1 MIHWTTRVVV
11 PYAAL
16 RIPALCVVLVT
27 LASPLDAQRGA
38 RQGDWR
44 ATGGDAGQ
52 TRYSPLDQITR
63 DNVGQLRVAW
73 IFRMDNFSSPPEARS
88 QTSPIM
94 ANGRLFFTAGATR
107 AVVAANPGT
116 GEILWVWKNDE
127 GARAQRAPRRG
138 SGRGVA
144 YWSDGRDE
152 RVFTITP
159 GFRLVA
165 LDAATGRPAAGFGEA
180 GVVDLFTEID
190 PGADPTGTIGNSSP
204 PVVIGETVIVGP
216 AHAQGARPSSMR
228 NTKGDVMA
236 FDVRTGRKRW
246 QFHTIARPGEPGYET
261 WGEASAEYTGNAG
274 VWTPFTADEE
284 LGYVYLPVEAP
295 TSEYYGGHRAGN
307 NLYSSSLVAL
317 DAKDGR
323 RVWHYQLVHHD
334 IWDYDISSPPILM
347 DITSDG
353 RPIKAV
359 VQPTKQGYLYVF
371 DRVTGRPVWPI
382 EERPVPQTDVPG
394 EWTSPTQ
401 PIPTKPPAF
410 DRIGFTHDDL
420 IDFTPELRRLAIEAL
435 RPYRMGPLYVP
446 PSLMDGPDGTRG
458 SIMLPGN
465 RGGAN
470 WNAGAVDPE
479 TGFLYVASVTRPTLL
494 QLVTAESTDLRYVAT
509 ALAPPLPTIDGL
521 PLQKP
526 PYGRIVAFDM
536 NTGEIAWQM
545 ANGDTPPAIRNHPKL
560 AGVQVPRTGS
570 ISHAGLLAT
579 KTLLFAGEGDGGMP
593 AFRAHDK
600 QTGRILWETSLPAG
614 PQTGLPVTYMYG
626 GKQYIVFA
634 TGGSAQTGTP
644 ALLVAYALASQQ

>member
-1 MIHWTTRVVV
+1 MARVVARG
-11 PYAAL
+11 AAFVL
-16 RIPALCVVLVT
+16 PALCLLLQT
-27 LASPLDAQRGA
+27 TIPLAAQQGA
-38 RQGDWR
+38 RQGEWR
-44 ATGGDAGQ
+44 ATGGDGGQ
-52 TRYSPLDQITR
+52 TRYSTLDQITR
-63 DNVGQLRVAW
+63 DNVGQLRLAW
-73 IFRMDNFSSPPEARS
+73 VFRMDNFSSPPEPRS
-88 QTSPIM
+88 QTTPVM
-94 ANGRLFFTAGATR
+94 ANGRLFFTAGARR
-107 AVVAANPGT
+107 AVVAADPGT
-116 GEILWVWKNDE
+116 GEILWVWKNEE
-127 GARAQRAPRRG
+127 GARAEWAPRRG

-144 YWSDGRDE
+144 YWRDGREE

-165 LDAATGRPAAGFGEA
+165 LDAATGRPAAGFGDA

-190 PGADPTGTIGNSSP
+190 PQADLTGTIGNSSP
-204 PVVIGETVIVGP
+204 PVVIGDTVIVGP
-216 AHAQGARPSSMR
+216 AHAQGAQPPSMR

-246 QFHTIARPGEPGYET
+246 QFHTIARRGEPGAET
-261 WGEASAEYTGNAG
+261 WGEGSAEYTGNAG
-274 VWTPFTADEE
+274 VWTPFTVDEA
-284 LGYVYLPVEAP
+284 LGYVYLPVEAA
-295 TSEYYGGHRAGN
+295 TSEYYGGHRPGN

-317 DAKDGR
+317 DAKTGR

-347 DITSDG
+347 DISVGGT
-353 RPIKAV
+353 PIKAV

-394 EWTSPTQ
+394 EWTAPTQ
-401 PIPTKPPAF
+401 PIPTRPPAF
-410 DRIGFTHDDL
+410 DRVGFTQDDL
-420 IDFTPELRRLAIEAL
+420 IDVTPELRRLAIEAL

-446 PSLMDGPDGTRG
+446 PSLMDAPDGTRG

-494 QLVTAESTDLRYVAT
+494 QLVTAGGTDLKYVAT
-509 ALAPPLPTIDGL
+509 ALAPPLPTIDGI

-536 NTGEIAWQM
+536 NRGEIAWQM
-545 ANGDTPPAIRNHPKL
+545 ANGDTPPAIRNHPRL
-560 AGVQVPRTGS
+560 MGLPLPRTGS

-579 KTLLFAGEGDGGMP
+579 RTLLFAGEGDGGLPM
-593 AFRAHDK
+593 FRAHDK
-600 QTGRILWETSLPAG
+600 QDGRILWETSLPAG
-614 PQTGLPVTYMYG
+614 PQTGLPVTYMHG
-626 GKQYIVFA
+626 GKQYVVFA
-634 TGGSAQTGTP
+634 TGGSAQSGAP